1 MNHLKN
7 QTSPYLLQHAE
18 NPVEWYPWCEEAF
31 ERAKK
36 EDKPIFL
43 SIGYSTCH
51 WCHVMAEECFE
62 DQDVADLLNH
72 GFISIKVD
80 REERPDLDAVYM
92 AACQAMTGNG
102 GWPMSI
108 FMTADQKPFFT
119 GTYFP
124 KHSRSGMTG
133 FKDILTYIADVWKSN
148 RSRLLNAAET
158 LHLHLKNMEKCRDC
172 DTLDYETGRKLLNQ
186 GILQLKKQFDREYGG
201 FGAAPKF
208 PMPHNLM
215 FLMQQYEERGDK
227 ELLQIAE
234 KTLMQ
239 MYKGGIFD
247 HLGGGFSRYSTD
259 RYFLIPHFEKMLY
272 DNSLLIAAYC
282 RGYDLTRKQIY
293 LDAAEHTAQ
302 WILREMQ
309 GGHGGFYSAQDAD
322 SQGEEGLFYVFSYD
336 EIIQLLGP
344 IEGRN
349 FASHYGMTEDGYFEG
364 KNVLNLLAHEH
375 PKEADESL
383 REKVFQ
389 YRKKRYPLHT
399 DDKILTAWN
408 GMTAW
413 ALSLLYRITGKRNYL
428 DGAEGC
434 IRFVTEKMTE
444 ADGKF
449 RLSVSWRNGA
459 ASGNGFLDDYAWV
472 ICGILG
478 LYEVTGKDDYLKKA
492 QMLTEHVLQHFSD
505 DKGSGGFTIAGT
517 ENERLLLNLKE
528 TYDGALPSGNG
539 VMAYNLVKL
548 MHYST
553 GSRYADTFEEV
564 AEKQMTFLADDAAKY
579 PAGHCFFL
587 MALSLWL
594 DSSSLYVCRDGA
606 CAVPRAGRKN
616 RAEDYHE
623 AD

>member
-62 DQDVADLLNH
+62 DQDVADLLCQN
-72 GFISIKVD
+72 FISIKVD

-108 FMTADQKPFFT
+108 FMTADQKPFYA

-124 KHSRSGMTG
+124 KHSRMGMAG
-133 FKDILTYIADVWKSN
+133 LLDVLTYIRDVWKSN
-148 RSRLLNAAET
+148 RSRIFNAAET
-158 LHLHLKNMEKCRDC
+158 MHLHLKNMEKRAESE
-172 DTLDYETGRKLLNQ
+172 TLDYEAGHKLLNQ
-186 GILQLKKQFDREYGG
+186 GILQLKKQFDREHGG
-201 FGAAPKF
+201 FGTAPKF
-208 PMPHNLM
+208 PMAHNLL
-215 FLMQQYEERGDK
+215 FLMQQYEESGDK
-227 ELLQIAE
+227 ELLQIVE

-259 RYFLIPHFEKMLY
+259 RYFLVPHFEKMLY
-272 DNSLLIAAYC
+272 DNALLIAAYC

-293 LDAAEHTAQ
+293 LDAAERTAE
-302 WILREMQ
+302 WMLREMQ

-322 SQGEEGLFYVFSYD
+322 SQGEEGLYYVFSYD
-336 EIIQLLGP
+336 EMIKLLGP
-344 IEGRN
+344 KDGVD
-349 FASHYGMTEDGYFEG
+349 FASHYGITEAGNFEG
-364 KNVLNLLAHEH
+364 KNVLNLLSHEN
-375 PKEADESL
+375 PEEAEAYL

-389 YRKKRYPLHT
+389 YRKKRYSLHT
-399 DDKILTAWN
+399 DDKILTGWN
-408 GMTAW
+408 GMTAG
-413 ALSLLYRITGKRNYL
+413 ALSILYRITGKRKYL

-434 IRFVTEKMTE
+434 IRFVINES
-444 ADGKF
+444 GKDEDC
-449 RLSVSWRNGA
+449 RLSVSWRKGT
-459 ASGNGFLDDYAWV
+459 ASGSGFLDDYAWV
-472 ICGILG
+472 IFGILG
-478 LYEVTGKDDYLKKA
+478 LYEVTGKDVYLRQA
-492 QMLTEHVLQHFSD
+492 ERMTNHVLKHFSD
-505 DKGSGGFTIAGT
+505 EKGSGGFTLAGS
-517 ENERLLLNLKE
+517 ENERLLMNPKE
-528 TYDGALPSGNG
+528 TYDGAIPSGNG

-553 GSRYADTFEEV
+553 GSRYMDTFEDA
-564 AEKQMTFLADDAAKY
+564 AEKQMAFLADDAAKY

-587 MALSLWL
+587 MALSIWL

-606 CAVPRAGRKN
+606 CAVPRAGRKHTE
-616 RAEDYHE
+616 EDYHE
-623 AD
+623 TE